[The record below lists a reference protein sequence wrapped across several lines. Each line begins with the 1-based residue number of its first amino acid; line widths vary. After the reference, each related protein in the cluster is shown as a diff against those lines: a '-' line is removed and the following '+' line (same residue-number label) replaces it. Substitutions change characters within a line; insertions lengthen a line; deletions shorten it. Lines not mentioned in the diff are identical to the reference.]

1 MTLRHL
7 RIFCAVREHGNMSAA
22 AQALFLTQPTVS
34 QAIRE
39 LEAHYGCVLFERLG
53 RRLALTPAGD
63 RLYPRARA
71 LVEQFDELEQVQCR
85 EGQRQLL
92 RIGANLTV
100 GCALL
105 HDYLAQLE
113 ARCPGT
119 EIQVYVSR
127 SSDLMDRLEQNQL
140 DLALTEE
147 LIGQPDYIQ
156 IPFYE
161 DRILAAAHPD
171 HPIFQLETVTPEA
184 LAAQRLLLRERGAG
198 VREQFQ
204 RLMEA
209 RGLPCKPYWESV
221 SSTVLIHAAQR
232 KEGVAILPYQLAR
245 DALEDH
251 AQLIREVPVTGLDFR
266 RKLVLLYH
274 RKKYISHMMSLL
286 SEIVLGQPLLPSNPG
301 FLQ

>member
-7 RIFCAVREHGNMSAA
+7 RIFCAVRERGSMSAA

-39 LEAHYGCVLFERLG
+39 LEAHYSCVLFERLG
-53 RRLALTPAGD
+53 RRLTLTPAGE
-63 RLYPRARA
+63 RLYPKARA
-71 LVEQFDELEQVQCR
+71 LVEQFDELEQIQSQ
-85 EGQRQLL
+85 EGQRPRL

-100 GCALL
+100 GSALL

-113 ARCPGT
+113 RRCPGA

-127 SSDLMDRLEQNQL
+127 SSDLLQRLNQNQL

-147 LIGQPDYIQ
+147 LLGQPDYIQ
-156 IPFYE
+156 IPFYQ
-161 DRILAAAHPD
+161 DRILAAAHPE
-171 HPIFQLETVTPEA
+171 HPIFRLETVTPEA

-245 DALEDH
+245 DALVDH
-251 AQLIREVPVTGLDFR
+251 PQLLQEVPVSEVDFR
-266 RKLVLLYH
+266 RKLVLLCH
-274 RKKYISHMMSLL
+274 RRKYISDMMDQLA
-286 SEIVLGQPLLPSNPG
+286 EIVLGQPLTDAI
-301 FLQ
+301 QQ

>member
-7 RIFCAVREHGNMSAA
+7 RIFCAVLEQGSMSAA
-22 AQALFLTQPTVS
+22 AQSLFMTQPSVS

-39 LEAHYGCVLFERLG
+39 LEQHYGCVLFERMG
-53 RRLALTPAGD
+53 RRLAVTPAGE

-71 LVEQFDELEQVQCR
+71 LVEQFEELEQAQSR

-100 GCALL
+100 GSALL
-105 HDYLAQLE
+105 HDYLARLE
-113 ARCPGT
+113 QRCPGA

-127 SSDLMDRLEQNQL
+127 SADLIQRLNENRL
-140 DLALTEE
+140 DLALTEA
-147 LIGQPDYIQ
+147 LADQPDYFQ
-156 IPFYE
+156 IPFCQ
-161 DRILAAAHPD
+161 DRILAAAHPA
-171 HPIFQLETVTPEA
+171 HPVFQLERVTPEA

-209 RGLPCKPYWESV
+209 RGLACRPYWESV

-245 DALEDH
+245 EALETH
-251 AQLIREVPVTGLDFR
+251 PELLREVPVAELDFR
-266 RKLVLLYH
+266 RQLVLICH
-274 RKKYISHMMSLL
+274 RKKYISRMMSLL
-286 SEIVLGQPLLPSNPG
+286 GEIILGTPLEAAIEHL
-301 FLQ
+301 

>member
-7 RIFCAVREHGNMSAA
+7 RIFCAVLEQGSMSAA
-22 AQALFLTQPTVS
+22 AQSLFMTQPSVS

-39 LEAHYGCVLFERLG
+39 LEQHYGCVLFERMG
-53 RRLALTPAGD
+53 RRLAVAPAGE

-71 LVEQFDELEQVQCR
+71 LVEQFEELEQAQSR

-100 GCALL
+100 GSALL
-105 HDYLAQLE
+105 HDYLARLE
-113 ARCPGT
+113 QRCPEA

-127 SSDLMDRLEQNQL
+127 SADLIRRLNENRL
-140 DLALTEE
+140 DLALTEA
-147 LIGQPDYIQ
+147 LSDQPDYIQ
-156 IPFYE
+156 IPFCE
-161 DRILAAAHPD
+161 DRILAAAHPA
-171 HPIFQLETVTPEA
+171 HPVFQLEQVTPEA

-209 RGLPCKPYWESV
+209 RGLACRPYWESV

-245 DALEDH
+245 EALETH
-251 AQLIREVPVTGLDFR
+251 PELLREVPVAELDFR
-266 RKLVLLYH
+266 RQLVLLCH
-274 RKKYISHMMSLL
+274 RKKYISRMMSLL
-286 SEIVLGQPLLPSNPG
+286 AEIVLGTPLETAVKNL
-301 FLQ
+301 

>member
-7 RIFCAVREHGNMSAA
+7 RIFCAVLEQGSMSAA
-22 AQALFLTQPTVS
+22 AQSLFMTQPSVS

-39 LEAHYGCVLFERLG
+39 LEQHYGCVLFERMG
-53 RRLALTPAGD
+53 RRLAVTPAGE

-71 LVEQFDELEQVQCR
+71 LVEQFEELEQAQSR

-100 GCALL
+100 GSALL
-105 HDYLAQLE
+105 HDYLARLE
-113 ARCPGT
+113 QRCPGA

-127 SSDLMDRLEQNQL
+127 SADLIQRLNENRL
-140 DLALTEE
+140 DLALTEA
-147 LIGQPDYIQ
+147 LSDQPDYFQ
-156 IPFYE
+156 IPFCQ
-161 DRILAAAHPD
+161 DRILAAAHPE
-171 HPIFQLETVTPEA
+171 HPVFQLERVTPEA

-209 RGLPCKPYWESV
+209 RGLACRPYWESV

-245 DALEDH
+245 EALETH
-251 AQLIREVPVTGLDFR
+251 PELLREVPVAELDFR
-266 RKLVLLYH
+266 RQLVLICH
-274 RKKYISHMMSLL
+274 RKKYISRMMSLL
-286 SEIVLGQPLLPSNPG
+286 GEIILGTPLEAAIEHL
-301 FLQ
+301 

>member
-7 RIFCAVREHGNMSAA
+7 RIFCAVLEQGSMSAA
-22 AQALFLTQPTVS
+22 AQSLFMTQPSVS

-39 LEAHYGCVLFERLG
+39 LEQHYNCVLFERMG
-53 RRLALTPAGD
+53 RRLAVTPAGD

-71 LVEQFDELEQVQCR
+71 LVEQFEELEQAQSR

-100 GCALL
+100 GSALL
-105 HDYLAQLE
+105 HGYLARLE
-113 ARCPGT
+113 QRCPGA

-127 SSDLMDRLEQNQL
+127 SADLIQRLNENRL
-140 DLALTEE
+140 DLALTEA
-147 LIGQPDYIQ
+147 LSDQPDYFQ
-156 IPFYE
+156 IPFCQ
-161 DRILAAAHPD
+161 DRILAAAHPE
-171 HPIFQLETVTPEA
+171 HPVFQLQPVTPEA
-184 LAAQRLLLRERGAG
+184 LAGQRLLLRERGAG

-209 RGLPCKPYWESV
+209 RGLACKPYWESV

-245 DALEDH
+245 EALEAHPD
-251 AQLIREVPVTGLDFR
+251 LLREVPVAELDFR
-266 RKLVLLYH
+266 RQLVLLCH
-274 RKKYISHMMSLL
+274 RKKYISRMMSLL
-286 SEIVLGQPLLPSNPG
+286 GEIVLGTPLETAIEHL
-301 FLQ
+301 

>member
-7 RIFCAVREHGNMSAA
+7 RIFCAVLEQGSMSAA
-22 AQALFLTQPTVS
+22 AQSLFMTQPSVS

-39 LEAHYGCVLFERLG
+39 LEQHYGCVLFERMG
-53 RRLALTPAGD
+53 RRLAVTPAGE

-71 LVEQFDELEQVQCR
+71 LVEQFEELEQAQSR

-100 GCALL
+100 GSALL
-105 HDYLAQLE
+105 HDYLARLE
-113 ARCPGT
+113 QRWPGA

-127 SSDLMDRLEQNQL
+127 SADLIQRLNENRL
-140 DLALTEE
+140 DLALTEA
-147 LIGQPDYIQ
+147 LSDQPDYFQ
-156 IPFYE
+156 IPFCQ
-161 DRILAAAHPD
+161 DRILAAAHPE
-171 HPIFQLETVTPEA
+171 HPVFQLERVTPEA

-204 RLMEA
+204 RLVEA
-209 RGLPCKPYWESV
+209 RGLACKPYWESV

-245 DALEDH
+245 EALETH
-251 AQLIREVPVTGLDFR
+251 PELLREVPVAELDFR
-266 RKLVLLYH
+266 RQLVLLCH
-274 RKKYISHMMSLL
+274 RKKYISRMMSLL
-286 SEIVLGQPLLPSNPG
+286 GEIILGTPLEAAIEHL
-301 FLQ
+301 

>member
-7 RIFCAVREHGNMSAA
+7 RIFCAVRERGSMSAA
-22 AQALFLTQPTVS
+22 AQVLFLTQPTVS

-39 LEAHYGCVLFERLG
+39 LETHYGCVLFERLG
-53 RRLALTPAGD
+53 RRLTLTPAGE
-63 RLYPRARA
+63 RLYPKARA
-71 LVEQFDELEQVQCR
+71 LLEQFDELEQTQSQ
-85 EGQRQLL
+85 EGQRLRL

-100 GCALL
+100 GSALL

-113 ARCPGT
+113 RRCPRA

-127 SSDLMDRLEQNQL
+127 SSDLIQRLNQNQL

-147 LIGQPDYIQ
+147 LLGQPDYIQ
-156 IPFYE
+156 LPFYQ
-161 DRILAAAHPD
+161 DRILAAAHPE

-251 AQLIREVPVTGLDFR
+251 PQLLQEVPVSELDFR
-266 RKLVLLYH
+266 RKLVLLCH
-274 RKKYISHMMSLL
+274 RRKYISDMMDQLA
-286 SEIVLGQPLLPSNPG
+286 EIVLGQPLTDVI
-301 FLQ
+301 QR

>member
-7 RIFCAVREHGNMSAA
+7 RIFCAVLEQGSMSAA
-22 AQALFLTQPTVS
+22 AQSLFMTQPSVS

-39 LEAHYGCVLFERLG
+39 LEQHYGCVLFERMG
-53 RRLALTPAGD
+53 RRLAVTPAGD

-71 LVEQFDELEQVQCR
+71 LVEQFEELEQAQSR

-100 GCALL
+100 GSALL
-105 HDYLAQLE
+105 HDYLARLE
-113 ARCPGT
+113 QRCPGA

-127 SSDLMDRLEQNQL
+127 SADLIRRLNENRL
-140 DLALTEE
+140 DMALTEA
-147 LIGQPDYIQ
+147 LSDQPDYFQ
-156 IPFYE
+156 IPFCQ
-161 DRILAAAHPD
+161 DRILAAAHPE
-171 HPIFQLETVTPEA
+171 HPVFQLQSVTPEA

-209 RGLPCKPYWESV
+209 RGLACKPYWESV

-232 KEGVAILPYQLAR
+232 KEGVAILPYQLTR
-245 DALEDH
+245 EALEAHPD
-251 AQLIREVPVTGLDFR
+251 LLREVPVAELDFHR
-266 RKLVLLYH
+266 QLVLICH
-274 RKKYISHMMSLL
+274 RKKYISRMMSLL
-286 SEIVLGQPLLPSNPG
+286 AEIVLGTPLEAAIEQL
-301 FLQ
+301 

>member
-7 RIFCAVREHGNMSAA
+7 RIFCAVLEQGSMSAA
-22 AQALFLTQPTVS
+22 AQSLFMTQPSVS

-39 LEAHYGCVLFERLG
+39 LEQHYGCVLFERMG
-53 RRLALTPAGD
+53 RRLAVTPAGE

-71 LVEQFDELEQVQCR
+71 LVEQFEELEQAQSR

-100 GCALL
+100 GSALL
-105 HDYLAQLE
+105 HDYLARLE
-113 ARCPGT
+113 QRCPGA

-127 SSDLMDRLEQNQL
+127 SADLIQRLNENRL
-140 DLALTEE
+140 DLALTEA
-147 LIGQPDYIQ
+147 LADQPDYFQ
-156 IPFYE
+156 IPFCQ
-161 DRILAAAHPD
+161 DRILAAAHPA
-171 HPIFQLETVTPEA
+171 HPVFQLDRVTPEA

-209 RGLPCKPYWESV
+209 RGLACRPYWESV

-245 DALEDH
+245 EALETH
-251 AQLIREVPVTGLDFR
+251 PELLREVPVAELDFR
-266 RKLVLLYH
+266 RQLVLICH
-274 RKKYISHMMSLL
+274 RKKYISRMMSLL
-286 SEIVLGQPLLPSNPG
+286 VEIILGTPLEAAIEHL
-301 FLQ
+301 

>member
-7 RIFCAVREHGNMSAA
+7 RIFCAVRERGSMSAA

-39 LEAHYGCVLFERLG
+39 LEAHYSCVLFERLG
-53 RRLALTPAGD
+53 RRLTLTPAGE
-63 RLYPRARA
+63 RLYPKARA
-71 LVEQFDELEQVQCR
+71 LVEQFDELERTQSQ

-100 GCALL
+100 GSALL
-105 HDYLAQLE
+105 HDYLAKLE
-113 ARCPGT
+113 RSCPGA

-127 SSDLMDRLEQNQL
+127 SSDLIQRLNQNQL

-147 LIGQPDYIQ
+147 LLGQPDYIQ
-156 IPFYE
+156 LPFYQ
-161 DRILAAAHPD
+161 DRILAAAHPE

-251 AQLIREVPVTGLDFR
+251 PQLLQEVPVSGLDFR

-274 RKKYISHMMSLL
+274 RRKYISDMMERLA
-286 SEIVLGQPLLPSNPG
+286 EIVLGQPLADAI
-301 FLQ
+301 QR

>member
-7 RIFCAVREHGNMSAA
+7 RIFCAVLEQGSMSAA
-22 AQALFLTQPTVS
+22 AQSLFMTQPSVS

-39 LEAHYGCVLFERLG
+39 LEQHYGCVLFERMG
-53 RRLALTPAGD
+53 RRLAVTPAGE

-71 LVEQFDELEQVQCR
+71 LVEQFEELEQAQSR

-100 GCALL
+100 GSALL
-105 HDYLAQLE
+105 HDYLARLE
-113 ARCPGT
+113 QRCPGA

-127 SSDLMDRLEQNQL
+127 SADLIQRLNENRL
-140 DLALTEE
+140 DLALTEA
-147 LIGQPDYIQ
+147 LSDQPDYVQ
-156 IPFYE
+156 IPFCE
-161 DRILAAAHPD
+161 DRILAAAHPA
-171 HPIFQLETVTPEA
+171 HPVFQLDRVTPEA

-209 RGLPCKPYWESV
+209 RGLACRPYWESV

-245 DALEDH
+245 EALETH
-251 AQLIREVPVTGLDFR
+251 PELLREVPVAELDFR
-266 RKLVLLYH
+266 RQLVLLCH
-274 RKKYISHMMSLL
+274 RKKYISRMMSLL
-286 SEIVLGQPLLPSNPG
+286 GEIILGTPLEAAIEHL
-301 FLQ
+301 

>member
-1 MTLRHL
+1 MTVRHL
-7 RIFCAVREHGNMSAA
+7 RIFCAVREQGSMSAA
-22 AQALFLTQPTVS
+22 AHALFLTQPTVS

-39 LEAHYGCVLFERLG
+39 LEEHYGCVLFERLG
-53 RRLALTPAGD
+53 RHLMLTPAGE

-71 LVEQFDELEQVQCR
+71 LVEQFDELEQDQCR

-100 GCALL
+100 GSALL
-105 HDYLAQLE
+105 HDYLATLE
-113 ARCPGT
+113 ERCP
-119 EIQVYVSR
+119 EAEVQVYVSR
-127 SSDLMDRLEQNQL
+127 SSDLMERLEQNRL

-147 LIGQPDYIQ
+147 LARQPDYIQ

-161 DRILAAAHPD
+161 DRILAAAHPE
-171 HPIFQLETVTPEA
+171 HPIFQLKTVTPQA

-204 RLMEA
+204 QLMEA
-209 RGLPCKPYWESV
+209 QGLPCKPYWESV

-251 AQLIREVPVTGLDFR
+251 PQLIQEVPVTGLDFHR
-266 RKLVLLYH
+266 RLVLLYH
-274 RKKYISHMMSLL
+274 RKKYISHIMSLL
-286 SEIVLGQPLLPSNPG
+286 AEIVLGRPLSSRIQKL
-301 FLQ
+301 

>member
-7 RIFCAVREHGNMSAA
+7 RIFCAVLEQGSMSAA
-22 AQALFLTQPTVS
+22 AQSLFLTQPSVS

-39 LEAHYGCVLFERLG
+39 LEQHYSCVLFERMG
-53 RRLALTPAGD
+53 RRLAVTPAGQ

-71 LVEQFDELEQVQCR
+71 LVEQFDELERTQSQ

-100 GCALL
+100 GSALL
-105 HDYLAQLE
+105 HNYLAHLE
-113 ARCPGT
+113 RRCPGA

-127 SSDLMDRLEQNQL
+127 SADLIQRLNENRL
-140 DLALTEE
+140 DLALTEA
-147 LIGQPDYIQ
+147 LSDQPDYMQ
-156 IPFYE
+156 IPFSQ
-161 DRILAAAHPD
+161 DRILAAAHPE

-209 RGLPCKPYWESV
+209 RGLACKPYWESV

-245 DALEDH
+245 EALETH
-251 AQLIREVPVTGLDFR
+251 PELLREVPVAGLDFR
-266 RKLVLLYH
+266 RQLVLVYH
-274 RKKYISHMMSLL
+274 RKKYISRMMSML
-286 SEIVLGQPLLPSNPG
+286 SEIVLNMPLETAVQSFSG
-301 FLQ
+301 

>member
-7 RIFCAVREHGNMSAA
+7 RIFCAVLEQGSMSAA
-22 AQALFLTQPTVS
+22 AQSLFMTQPSVS

-39 LEAHYGCVLFERLG
+39 LEQHYNCVLFERMG
-53 RRLALTPAGD
+53 RRLAVTPAGE

-71 LVEQFDELEQVQCR
+71 LVEQFEELEQAQSR

-100 GCALL
+100 GSALL
-105 HDYLAQLE
+105 HDYLARLE
-113 ARCPGT
+113 QRCPGA

-127 SSDLMDRLEQNQL
+127 SADLIQRLNENRL
-140 DLALTEE
+140 DLALTEA
-147 LIGQPDYIQ
+147 LSDQPDYFQ
-156 IPFYE
+156 IPFCQ
-161 DRILAAAHPD
+161 DRILAAAHPE
-171 HPIFQLETVTPEA
+171 HPVFQLERVTPEA

-204 RLMEA
+204 RLVEA
-209 RGLPCKPYWESV
+209 RGLACKPYWESV

-245 DALEDH
+245 EALETH
-251 AQLIREVPVTGLDFR
+251 PELLREVPVAELDFR
-266 RKLVLLYH
+266 RQLVLLCH
-274 RKKYISHMMSLL
+274 RKKYISRMMSLL
-286 SEIVLGQPLLPSNPG
+286 GEIILGTPLEAAIEHL
-301 FLQ
+301 

>member
-7 RIFCAVREHGNMSAA
+7 RIFCAVLEQGSMSAA
-22 AQALFLTQPTVS
+22 AQSLFMTQPSVS

-39 LEAHYGCVLFERLG
+39 LEQHYGCVLFERMG
-53 RRLALTPAGD
+53 RRLAVTPAGE

-71 LVEQFDELEQVQCR
+71 LVEQFEELEQAQSR

-100 GCALL
+100 GSALL
-105 HDYLAQLE
+105 HDYLARLE
-113 ARCPGT
+113 QRCPGA

-127 SSDLMDRLEQNQL
+127 SADLIQRLNENRL
-140 DLALTEE
+140 DLALTEA
-147 LIGQPDYIQ
+147 LSDQPDYFQ
-156 IPFYE
+156 IPFCQ
-161 DRILAAAHPD
+161 DRILAAAHPE
-171 HPIFQLETVTPEA
+171 HPIFQLERVTPEA

-209 RGLPCKPYWESV
+209 RGLACRPYWESV

-245 DALEDH
+245 EALETH
-251 AQLIREVPVTGLDFR
+251 PELLREVPVAELDFR
-266 RKLVLLYH
+266 RQLVLICH
-274 RKKYISHMMSLL
+274 RKKYISRMMSLL
-286 SEIVLGQPLLPSNPG
+286 GEIILGTPLEAAIEHL
-301 FLQ
+301 

>member
-7 RIFCAVREHGNMSAA
+7 RIFCAVLEQGSMSAA
-22 AQALFLTQPTVS
+22 AQSLFMTQPSVS

-39 LEAHYGCVLFERLG
+39 LEQHYGCVLFERMG
-53 RRLALTPAGD
+53 RRLAVTPAGE

-71 LVEQFDELEQVQCR
+71 LVEQFEELEQAQSR

-100 GCALL
+100 GSALL
-105 HDYLAQLE
+105 HDYLARLE
-113 ARCPGT
+113 QRCPGA

-127 SSDLMDRLEQNQL
+127 SADLIQRLNENRL
-140 DLALTEE
+140 DLALTEA
-147 LIGQPDYIQ
+147 LSDQPDYFQ
-156 IPFYE
+156 IPFCQ
-161 DRILAAAHPD
+161 DRILAAAHPE
-171 HPIFQLETVTPEA
+171 HPVFQLERVTPEA

-204 RLMEA
+204 RLVEA
-209 RGLPCKPYWESV
+209 RGLACKPYWESV

-245 DALEDH
+245 EALETH
-251 AQLIREVPVTGLDFR
+251 PELLREVPVAELDFR
-266 RKLVLLYH
+266 RQLVLLCH
-274 RKKYISHMMSLL
+274 RKKYISRMMSLL
-286 SEIVLGQPLLPSNPG
+286 GEIILGTPLEAAIEHL
-301 FLQ
+301 